1 MSELWPEYCIQEWTF
16 PKEWP
21 QFPALAVISS
31 PLYRSHPP
39 GAQVAAAQPTRHGK
53 CYEPR
58 ISQEYLGYLDG
69 TSAMVEPSRSSGGS
83 LHPALNV

>member
-31 PLYRSHPP
+31 PLYHSHPP
-39 GAQVAAAQPTRHGK
+39 GTQVAAAQPTRHGK

-58 ISQEYLGYLDG
+58 ISQECLGYPDR
-69 TSAMVEPSRSSGGS
+69 TSATVESSRSSGGS